1 MNQLAHPR
9 ALLSI
14 KVGKSVV
21 NERVLRSVELLFLYV
36 MITGFFVWALNLLG
50 YDLFT
55 SFATV
60 AACINNMGLGFGET
74 ASTFG
79 TLKDEA
85 KLLMCAAMI
94 MGRLEIY
101 PVLILCSRF
110 FWRA

>member
-1 MNQLAHPR
+1 
-9 ALLSI
+9 
-14 KVGKSVV
+14 
-21 NERVLRSVELLFLYV
+21 
-36 MITGFFVWALNLLG
+36 
-50 YDLFT
+50 
-55 SFATV
+55 
-60 AACINNMGLGFGET
+60 ACINNMGLGFGET